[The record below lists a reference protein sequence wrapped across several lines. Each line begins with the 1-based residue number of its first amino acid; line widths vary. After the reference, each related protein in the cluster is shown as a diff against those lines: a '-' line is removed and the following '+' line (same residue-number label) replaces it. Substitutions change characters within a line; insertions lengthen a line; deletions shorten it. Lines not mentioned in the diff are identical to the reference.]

1 MTQKMIDNLEIVPD
15 SNNKETTSQK
25 THKDAEKEYGYKLSR
40 KLGPAEVN
48 ASTLPYDYFLEDE
61 NGNRTKITSNE
72 ALEFIANAK
81 MGNHDGQIPT
91 YDNYVNLFNIL
102 GIKPKIFL

>member
-1 MTQKMIDNLEIVPD
+1 MSEKTITPVP
-15 SNNKETTSQK
+15 NKDGK
-25 THKDAEKEYGYKLSR
+25 THLDAIKEYGY

-48 ASTLPYDYFLEDE
+48 ASTLPNDYYIEDE
-61 NGNRTKITSNE
+61 KGKRTEITNNE

-81 MGNHDGQIPT
+81 MGNHNGQIHT
-91 YDNYVNLFNIL
+91 YDNYTQLFNIL